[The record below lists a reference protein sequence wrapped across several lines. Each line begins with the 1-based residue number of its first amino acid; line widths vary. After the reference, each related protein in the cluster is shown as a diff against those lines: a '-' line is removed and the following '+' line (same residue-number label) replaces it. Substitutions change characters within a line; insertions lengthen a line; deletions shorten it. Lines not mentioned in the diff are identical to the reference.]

1 MNILKQ
7 IAAFFTG
14 AARKIKEALTFGKD
28 IANRVKQVV
37 DSPLLDVVVNLTTT
51 PLDNAALIYVRQAL
65 PSWIEKMGWAE
76 KKLSDFDETTLP
88 HVLNSI
94 AAEVAVLTAEHNEVD
109 LSRQQAIASEQ
120 VVYDPKIVQ

>member
-1 MNILKQ
+1 MNILKA

-14 AARKIKEALTFGKD
+14 AIRKVKEALTFGSQ
-28 IANRVKQVV
+28 IANRIKQIT

-51 PLDNAALIYVRQAL
+51 PLDNAALLYVRQML
-65 PSWIEKMGWAE
+65 PAWIEKMGWAE

-94 AAEVAVLTAEHNEVD
+94 AAEVAVLSAEHNNAD
-109 LSRQQAIASEQ
+109 LTRQQAIASEQ
-120 VVYDPKIVQ
+120 VVYNPNIVQ